1 MVKINKKLVSKSV
14 AGKVTYDGT
23 NSKKYIVIHETANSN
38 KGADAK
44 THANLQAN
52 GNSRQASWHYQVDDK
67 EIIQSFS
74 DDAQCWH
81 AGNKSYNQKSI
92 GIEICVNNDGNF
104 KKAVDNAVKL
114 TKKLMDKHNIKANNV
129 IQHND
134 VSGKNCP
141 QFLRSGERGISWDD
155 FVKKIG
161 GKSSGKNSS
170 KNKGKSISKMAEEVI
185 AGKHGSGHDARRK
198 SLGISKKE
206 YEKVREEVNRRLG
219 AKSKKSSKNKK
230 KANITTDGK
239 WGKDTTRALQKALGT
254 PVDGIIS
261 NQPKNSVTKALY
273 GYTVKFGSGGSNVIV
288 AMQNKVVTSEDGNH
302 GHATVRALQKHLGTP
317 VDSKLSRPSTVV
329 KEMQKRL
336 NKGTF

>member
-1 MVKINKKLVSKSV
+1 MVKINKKLVPESV
-14 AGKVTYDGT
+14 AKKVTYDGT
-23 NSKKYIVIHETANSN
+23 NSKKYIVIHETANTN
-38 KGADAK
+38 KGADAEA
-44 THANLQAN
+44 HANLQSN

-219 AKSKKSSKNKK
+219 AKSKKSSKSGKTIK
-230 KANITTDGK
+230 EMAKEVVDGK
-239 WGKDTTRALQKALGT
+239 HGNGHETRRKSLGISKSEYEKVRKEVNRILSGKTKTSYNSNKSISRMADEVIKGLHGNGHEERRKSLGISKAE
-254 PVDGIIS
+254 
-261 NQPKNSVTKALY
+261 Y
-273 GYTVKFGSGGSNVIV
+273 E
-288 AMQNKVVTSEDGNH
+288 KV
-302 GHATVRALQKHLGTP
+302 R
-317 VDSKLSRPSTVV
+317 
-329 KEMQKRL
+329 KEVNRRL
-336 NKGTF
+336 